1 MIAGMFMKT
10 SNPRDEREGRIRL
23 NKVSLRDESEFL
35 SAARTSRELHKDWV
49 DVPRT
54 ARAFRRYAIEMRT
67 RDDIAFLVRRTDT
80 GGLVGV
86 IELQD
91 IFMGNFCNAYVIY
104 YAFSGQERQGLMT
117 VAMKEVIRIAFGRL
131 KLHRLE
137 ANIQP
142 ENHASRCLAS
152 SCGFRKEGFSP
163 KFLKKGGEWR
173 DHERWALLS
182 TDNLK

>member
-1 MIAGMFMKT
+1 M
-10 SNPRDEREGRIRL
+10 L
-23 NKVSLRDESEFL
+23 NKVSQRDEQDFL
-35 SAARTSRELHKDWV
+35 AAARASRELHKQWV
-49 DVPRT
+49 NLPRT
-54 ARAFRRYAIEMRT
+54 AKAFRRYAAEMRT

-80 GGLVGV
+80 GELAGV

-104 YAFSGQERQGLMT
+104 YAFTGHEGQGLMT
-117 VAMKEVIRIAFGRL
+117 EALKEVTRIAFSKL

-142 ENHASRCLAS
+142 ENRPSRRLAKA
-152 SCGFRKEGFSP
+152 CGFRKEGLSL

-182 TDNLK
+182 TDAQQ